1 MRFLPTT
8 YAELEAL
15 RKKENDQP
23 PSNGKPFLGGL
34 HLSCSPGVKW
44 VWHCLQ
50 EFVYKT
56 ALQIHISG
64 LKGKP
69 SLKLVQMV
77 QTSWRQMP
85 MQHPAFRKQH
95 ETRRVRGNRYKL
107 AKLLKRTETKLR
119 S

>member
-1 MRFLPTT
+1 MNVLRGSLRFLPIT
-8 YAELEAL
+8 YAEPEAL

-23 PSNGKPFLGGL
+23 PLNGKPSLGGL
-34 HLSCSPGVKW
+34 HLSSSPGVKG

-56 ALQIHISG
+56 ALQIHTSG
-64 LKGKP
+64 LKGKA

-77 QTSWRQMP
+77 RISWRQML
-85 MQHPAFRKQH
+85 MQHPAFRKQQ

-107 AKLLKRTETKLR
+107 ARNY
-119 S
+119 

>member
-1 MRFLPTT
+1 MNVLKGSLRLLLIT

-15 RKKENDQP
+15 KKKENDQP

-34 HLSCSPGVKW
+34 HLSCFPGVKW

-50 EFVYKT
+50 EFLYKI

-77 QTSWRQMP
+77 QTSLRHMP
-85 MQHPAFRKQH
+85 VQYPAFRKKTTNKKGQ
-95 ETRRVRGNRYKL
+95 GNRYKL
-107 AKLLKRTETKLR
+107 KKL
-119 S
+119 